1 MVPFLLIV
9 LCLLWRTQGGLL
21 FACAM
26 WVLAFL
32 YMRRLPPRLK
42 GLPVAWLTV
51 LLGMLCNAIVTV
63 ANGGYMPVAGL
74 PSDVRPLFPTW
85 IPARAANYLVILADQ
100 HYLFYFSMGCAH
112 HRRCV
117 ALVCGALAASVVDPI
132 TSATCG
138 SAGADSLAIQL
149 NLSTC
154 LTIPEGSDR
163 RSRPNY
169 IVIWTVKFEEW
180 LSRLQSETG
189 FAARREGSL

>member
-74 PSDVRPLFPTW
+74 PSNVRPLFPTW
-85 IPARAANYLVILADQ
+85 IPARPANYLVILADQ
-100 HYLFYFSMGCAH
+100 HYLFYFSMGD
-112 HRRCV
+112 V
-117 ALVCGALAASVVDPI
+117 LIISGALLWFVGPWLLRWLTQSRAQR
-132 TSATCG
+132 
-138 SAGADSLAIQL
+138 AGCTERRRYIRDAIERGCDFR
-149 NLSTC
+149 TTE
-154 LTIPEGSDR
+154 TI
-163 RSRPNY
+163 
-169 IVIWTVKFEEW
+169 VKK
-180 LSRLQSETG
+180 T
-189 FAARREGSL
+189 FAIDCKTRE